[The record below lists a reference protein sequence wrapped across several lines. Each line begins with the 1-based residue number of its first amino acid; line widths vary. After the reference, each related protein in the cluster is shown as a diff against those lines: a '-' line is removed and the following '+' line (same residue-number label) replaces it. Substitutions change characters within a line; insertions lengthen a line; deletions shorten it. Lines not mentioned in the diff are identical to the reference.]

1 MILRTVQIV
10 VQDWKLCPQKHAKLL
25 RTPWASLTKKNRW
38 VATGNTPHL
47 DALFIRAAHKT
58 AIYILE
64 PKGTTMESFEPYAMV
79 HRLQYFSQVYVTRS
93 LKIPLPKCEPRPE
106 LLCDLVLWAVAW
118 LGSVSA
124 PRSPKV
130 DPPFPKADVVMS
142 PGNQSGIGS
151 CFAQT
156 ACARCLL
163 EHVNFE
169 VGRDLWRFV
178 SGQIWS
184 GYC

>member
-25 RTPWASLTKKNRW
+25 RTPWASLTEKNQW

-93 LKIPLPKCEPRPE
+93 LRIPLPKCEPRPE

-130 DPPFPKADVVMS
+130 DPPSSPKLMLSCRQVITLDLVS
-142 PGNQSGIGS
+142 PKPRVLVFLWNMWTLKLVEI
-151 CFAQT
+151 C
-156 ACARCLL
+156 
-163 EHVNFE
+163 E
-169 VGRDLWRFV
+169 DL
-178 SGQIWS
+178 
-184 GYC
+184 